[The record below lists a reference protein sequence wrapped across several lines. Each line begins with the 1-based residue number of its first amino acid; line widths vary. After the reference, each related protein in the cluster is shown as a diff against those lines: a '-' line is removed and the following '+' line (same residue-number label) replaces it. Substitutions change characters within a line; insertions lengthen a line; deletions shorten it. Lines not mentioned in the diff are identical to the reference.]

1 MRQYLVLLEGQ
12 SVQMPTSFQWVHRL
26 SEPRQSCMKHCAGRK
41 WLAILKKIIFIVKSN
56 AHTHSEVLHLWTTL
70 SCHENRHLRI
80 GLVPQL
86 GQHMD
91 CQSCEKNKHWSFFPK
106 SICLFVIFKFTFC
119 WLTMMSSTW
128 AKQRASSAA
137 FSLVNSSSGYLESY
151 NLSSNHNPVG
161 LDRLN
166 WISVTITD
174 LYLGKSA
181 TGQSKS
187 GTSSLWM
194 GLEWVQE
201 SEAAVLPWN
210 PPWKLK
216 TDN

>member
-91 CQSCEKNKHWSFFPK
+91 CQSCEKNKHWSFFSK
-106 SICLFVIFKFTFC
+106 SLFCLLF
-119 WLTMMSSTW
+119 
-128 AKQRASSAA
+128 
-137 FSLVNSSSGYLESY
+137 
-151 NLSSNHNPVG
+151 LSSPSVDWQWCPQLELSNEHPLLRSPWWTLPV
-161 LDRLN
+161 DT
-166 WISVTITD
+166 WKVTT
-174 LYLGKSA
+174 
-181 TGQSKS
+181 
-187 GTSSLWM
+187 
-194 GLEWVQE
+194 
-201 SEAAVLPWN
+201 
-210 PPWKLK
+210 
-216 TDN
+216 